1 MIEARGLVKR
11 YGSAAAV
18 DDPQFR
24 RPARHGDRVPRA
36 ERRGQVHHDADD
48 PRPGPAGRRGGQ
60 DHGQNHRDLRW
71 PLREVGSLLAEGL
84 RRPVIFLSHSR
95 DDSELAS
102 ALSTG
107 SRPGP
112 TSAPDHNRTESLA
125 LAPLGKLGVQRRYGS
140 LGSGGQQMPVHLV
153 SDVDV
158 PVPEEVG

>member
-1 MIEARGLVKR
+1 
-11 YGSAAAV
+11 V
-18 DDPQFR
+18 DNPQFR

-102 ALSTG
+102 ALSRELRVEG
-107 SRPGP
+107 AESWLNIEQIRFGDSLMEKIQAALD
-112 TSAPDHNRTESLA
+112 SANAIVIFVSS
-125 LAPLGKLGVQRRYGS
+125 S
-140 LGSGGQQMPVHLV
+140 LGSMQEGEIGFVLERRLSGAHAL
-153 SDVDV
+153 
-158 PVPEEVG
+158 